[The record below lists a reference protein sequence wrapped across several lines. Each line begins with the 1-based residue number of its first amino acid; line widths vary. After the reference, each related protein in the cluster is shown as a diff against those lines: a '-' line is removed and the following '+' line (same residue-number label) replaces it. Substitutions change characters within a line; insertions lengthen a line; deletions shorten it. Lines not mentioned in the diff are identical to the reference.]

1 MYQPKF
7 EINNQI
13 LNNIAQIEAARAI
26 IDAAPLIPAYEKQF
40 KTEAI
45 IKQVHYAT
53 KLEGNDLSFNQ
64 VAKIIE
70 GEKISSGD
78 RDVQEVI
85 NYRKVVR
92 YLEELVS
99 LHQEKLPLP
108 GEKITPEEKMAQS
121 SPPFLY
127 TEQMLKRIHE
137 IIVEKIIPENQA
149 GEFRKVQVVL
159 QNTRTGETIFRPPPA
174 VEVPYL
180 VEDFLKWLNSD
191 KATTLH
197 PVIKSGIIHYILVAI
212 HPFVEGNGRTAR
224 ALSTLALIVEGYD
237 IKGLFALEEYFD
249 NHARE
254 YYGSLQAVSSQK
266 EPISQKNLTDW
277 LEFFTKALM
286 VELNR
291 IKEKVERLSTD
302 IKLKQRLG
310 GKQVPLTERQ
320 VKLIEYMQEFGGL
333 RMSDAKEILPMVS
346 EDTIWRDL
354 KKLIEQKI
362 VHKKGST
369 KGAYYALVQ

>member
-13 LNNIAQIEAARAI
+13 LNNIAQIEAAKAL
-26 IDAAPLIPAYEKQF
+26 IDAAPLIPSYERQF
-40 KTEAI
+40 KNEAI
-45 IKQVHYAT
+45 VRQVHYAT
-53 KLEGNDLSFNQ
+53 KLEGNDLSFGQ

-70 GEKISSGD
+70 GEKISGEG

-108 GEKITPEEKMAQS
+108 GEQINPEEKMALD
-121 SPPFLY
+121 SPPFIY

-137 IIVEKIIPENQA
+137 IVVERIVPEEQA
-149 GEFRKVQVVL
+149 GRYRKLQVVL
-159 QNTRTGETIFRPPPA
+159 QNTRTGETIFKPPPA

-180 VEDFLKWLNSD
+180 IGDFFKWLNSNQ
-191 KATTLH
+191 ARNLH
-197 PVIKSGIIHYILVAI
+197 PVIKSGIVHYVLVAI

-224 ALSTLALIVEGYD
+224 AFSTLVLMVENYN

-249 NHARE
+249 SHAQE
-254 YYGSLQAVSSQK
+254 YYGSLQSVSSQK
-266 EPISQKNLTDW
+266 EPIPQKNLTTW

-291 IKEKVERLSTD
+291 IKEKVEKLSTD

-310 GKQVPLTERQ
+310 GRQVPLTERQ

-333 RMSDAKEILPMVS
+333 RMADAREILPMVS

-354 KKLIEQKI
+354 KKLIELKI
-362 VHKKGST
+362 VRKRGST
-369 KGAYYALVQ
+369 KGAYYTLTQ